1 VEDGRWEG
9 EEGKKDGMVCGAVV
23 KVVAGCSRA
32 RVGSVGNAE
41 WMGRG
46 TWAIYR

>member
-23 KVVAGCSRA
+23 KVVAGLLASQ
-32 RVGSVGNAE
+32 GG
-41 WMGRG
+41 
-46 TWAIYR
+46 